1 VTYAVYNPH
10 DKPVEEL
17 PFIWGFNNGGSPGW
31 WYGQL
36 ISEDGKGLGGHLCS
50 HEGYMPGDL
59 GCLEGHRPDRH
70 ETFRKYYPNGYRMD
84 FVSYGDVAGHEGLQ
98 RAFELNKV
106 LAEKDASRESSNLK
120 ETKS

>member
-1 VTYAVYNPH
+1 
-10 DKPVEEL
+10 
-17 PFIWGFNNGGSPGW
+17 
-31 WYGQL
+31 
-36 ISEDGKGLGGHLCS
+36 
-50 HEGYMPGDL
+50 
-59 GCLEGHRPDRH
+59 
-70 ETFRKYYPNGYRMD
+70 MD